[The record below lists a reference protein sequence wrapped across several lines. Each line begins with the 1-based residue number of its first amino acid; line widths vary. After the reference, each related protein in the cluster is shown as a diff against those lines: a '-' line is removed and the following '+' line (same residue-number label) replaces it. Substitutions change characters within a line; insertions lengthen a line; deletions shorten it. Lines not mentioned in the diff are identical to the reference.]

1 MSTLSGACVLCALW
15 RGGRAVAGDR
25 LAQPSVCS
33 GRVWRYLNLPAQYGA
48 LVTEDYN
55 TPHGKFTGEI
65 SWVRIDIGND
75 TFEDAAG
82 KQAALAGRRGLRR
95 RRRRPDAAKWRSSRL
110 CAELRRACLNK
121 EELGEQGEG
130 NCRRYRRTCR

>member
-1 MSTLSGACVLCALW
+1 MAKSWVRHGFRERSRLPS
-15 RGGRAVAGDR
+15 RADDFTDIGK
-25 LAQPSVCS
+25 
-33 GRVWRYLNLPAQYGA
+33 GYGA

-95 RRRRPDAAKWRSSRL
+95 RRRRPDAAKHGESKCVCPEADPSGSSRL
-110 CAELRRACLNK
+110 
-121 EELGEQGEG
+121 
-130 NCRRYRRTCR
+130 